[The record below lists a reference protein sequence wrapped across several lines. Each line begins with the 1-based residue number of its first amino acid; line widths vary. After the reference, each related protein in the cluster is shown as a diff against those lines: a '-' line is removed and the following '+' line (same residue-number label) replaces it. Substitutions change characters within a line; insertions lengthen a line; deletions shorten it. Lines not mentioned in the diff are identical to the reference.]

1 MLTYI
6 LSLFLMI
13 GCKEQLDTTEKE
25 PEIIYSTFD
34 LVSPAHQ
41 VIDVE
46 VLPSFEWDTVGNAS
60 YYQLQIAYDS
70 LFNDIVLERETTE
83 HQITLEE
90 ELPFGAYL
98 FWRVLIFDEND
109 TQVGISLSNYQ
120 LRTIFG
126 EASPSPSQIIY
137 YVSPN
142 GIDHPLSGTIDQ
154 PFKSISYAA
163 HFIPENENDTLYI
176 FNGEYQEVEPIM
188 IKPGIH
194 LKGENKE
201 NVIIRSS
208 GVSVPDNINTLSKD
222 YSNWYEGSL
231 IQLISPD
238 REVKRYLGSKALAP
252 VDGNQSVSHLTIDG
266 ENKQLKAGLWVEN
279 RNNIHL
285 HDLTIKNC
293 EMRGAIIAA
302 GNKEWYKEPEYYLE
316 GIRVN
321 DCSFINS
328 SKDFD
333 NGSSGNLNL
342 GQLKGA
348 EIYNIQIDDDEGY
361 GIKFMFDGYFRD
373 CEFYNITTNLS
384 EEDELWGED
393 IAIELWNLGPG
404 NKVHDVVSNTWLS
417 LVNHP
422 RIFNAK
428 ASSLNIE
435 VYNIHI
441 SDQNKVSS
449 KEGLEIGT
457 PHVLIRDCLIENK
470 GMGIALWNM
479 GRENIHIRNNIFR
492 NDRYQYN
499 WAGGSG
505 IYIDNSQDWT
515 FDDIHIYNNVFDKN
529 VYGILIK
536 GQNLG
541 EFNIHNNLFIESKT
555 FDVYS
560 VGGQVM
566 FTHNFLDGS
575 EWKLSDQITES
586 QNLFGDALIWKTGD
600 MSNQYYV
607 PKVGSPLIDAG
618 KNMDLPFEGSAPD
631 IGYFETSTTN

>member
-1 MLTYI
+1 
-6 LSLFLMI
+6 MI

-46 VLPSFEWDTVGNAS
+46 VMPSFEWDTVGNVS

-70 LFNDIVLERETTE
+70 LFNNVVLEQETTE
-83 HQITLEE
+83 HKITLEE
-90 ELPFGAYL
+90 ELPYGAYL
-98 FWRVLIFDEND
+98 FWRVLIFDDND
-109 TQVGISLSNYQ
+109 TQVGKSLSHYQ

-154 PFKSISYAA
+154 PFKSISYAV
-163 HFIPENENDTLYI
+163 HFVPENENDTLYI
-176 FNGEYQEVEPIM
+176 LKGEYQEVEPII

-194 LKGENKE
+194 LKGENTE

-208 GVSVPDNINTLSKD
+208 GVSIPDNINKLSKD
-222 YSNWYEGSL
+222 YCNWYEGSL

-238 REVKRYLGSKALAP
+238 REVKRYLGSKALVP

-293 EMRGAIIAA
+293 EMRGAVIAA

-316 GIRVN
+316 DIRVN

-361 GIKFMFDGYFRD
+361 GIKFMFDGYFRN
-373 CEFYNITTNLS
+373 CEFYNIITNLS

-404 NKVHDVVSNTWLS
+404 NKVHDVESNTWLS

-422 RIFNAK
+422 KIFNAK

-470 GMGIALWNM
+470 GKGIALWNM

-505 IYIDNSQDWT
+505 VYIDNSQEWT

-536 GQNLG
+536 GKNLG
-541 EFNIHNNLFIESKT
+541 EFNIHNNLFIENKT
-555 FDVYS
+555 FDVS
-560 VGGQVM
+560 TVGGQVM

-586 QNLFGDALIWKTGD
+586 QNLFGDAMIWKTGE

-618 KNMDLPFEGSAPD
+618 KDMDQPFEGSAPD